1 MSSFWLYS
9 SMFASSVVSSGGR
22 SCHAQSLILGYHAK
36 LVSGIGKLQTPAQK
50 RELKSGCAG
59 FVYNKLYVQN
69 ICNRKQVKLRYRTYS
84 L

>member
-22 SCHAQSLILGYHAK
+22 SCHAQSPILGYHAK

-50 RELKSGCAG
+50 GELKSGCAG

-69 ICNRKQVKLRYRTYS
+69 ICNR
-84 L
+84 